1 MPPRRVF
8 SLVVD
13 DCLEQ
18 AECLARL
25 LEAIGYSATFLINPL
40 DALDAVDALRPEV
53 VFIDIDM
60 PQVDG
65 WALARILRERSD
77 AGRPRIVAVSGQD
90 PCTERRSLF
99 DAYLVKPVKL
109 EALAEVFALSP

>member
-1 MPPRRVF
+1 MQPRRVS

-18 AECLARL
+18 AECLV
-25 LEAIGYSATFLINPL
+25 NPFDAPDAA
-40 DALDAVDALRPEV
+40 DALHPEV

-65 WALARILRERSD
+65 WALARMLRQRSD
-77 AGRPRIVAVSGQD
+77 AAHVRIVAVSGPD
-90 PCTERRSLF
+90 ERADSGALF

-109 EALAEVFALSP
+109 EALAEVFAVSP